1 VVRSRALHT
10 GTSKI
15 ILNVTS
21 TSEEMCF
28 EITRA
33 PLHSEFVIDA
43 VWNVCMAK
51 QTGVYLR
58 NIADNFNDE
67 IKSRHLLF
75 SVVSP
80 KLLLLAA
87 FLSIK
92 VHKYI

>member
-1 VVRSRALHT
+1 MVRSRALHT

-21 TSEEMCF
+21 TSQEMCF

-33 PLHSEFVIDA
+33 LHSEFVIDA
-43 VWNVCMAK
+43 VWNVCIAK

-87 FLSIK
+87 FLSVK